1 MNKKYLWIWTAWIG
15 LASGLFAYFYSL
27 LPVSQLNIMFMA
39 FIALPIFFGV
49 GAPVKLFPNFFFS
62 ALSGVLWGLFYL
74 FLIGKMVAAGV
85 SPPAALLII
94 VAICTFLCV
103 GLHMIVLGN
112 TWFGTVPMIFGGLAS
127 TFASGGQNPVAVFG
141 TLVGGMI
148 LGMAIS
154 EGGKVIQKAL
164 SSGQRGAQS

>member
-1 MNKKYLWIWTAWIG
+1 MDKKYLWRWTIWIG
-15 LASGLFAYFYSL
+15 LASGLFAFSYSY
-27 LPVSQLNIMFMA
+27 LPVAKLNIMFMA

-62 ALSGVLWGLFYL
+62 ALSGVVWGLFYL
-74 FLIGKMVAAGV
+74 FLITKMVVAGF
-85 SPPAALLII
+85 SPPVALLA
-94 VAICTFLCV
+94 VVSVCTFLCV

-127 TFASGGQNPVAVFG
+127 TFADGGQHPVAVLG
-141 TLVGGMI
+141 TLAGGMV

-154 EGGKVIQKAL
+154 EGGKIIQRL
-164 SSGQRGAQS
+164 SSGKANVDS